1 MSISGYGRFN
11 LFSPTYVAEGVL
23 DNKKGTD

>member
-11 LFSPTYVAEGVL
+11 LFPPTYVGEGGV